1 LIAVFSSNY
10 ALYADISS
18 RVMQTLEV
26 LHPPRVE
33 EYSIDEAFLDLSGF
47 DPQASLENHGRR
59 IRRIVG
65 RHVGVPV

>member
-1 LIAVFSSNY
+1 LAAVFPSNY

-18 RVMQTLEV
+18 RIMQTLEV
-26 LHPPRVE
+26 LSPRVE

-47 DPQASLENHGRR
+47 DPQASLENHGWR

-65 RHVGVPV
+65 RHVGVLV